1 MDAQAETGDE
11 RTWQSGAAKGG
22 TAGTILLVEDEGFVR
37 EVTSEVLRSAGY
49 HVLTAK
55 NAIEAERTYVQL
67 WGEVDLLLTDVIL
80 PGESG
85 SSFAGR
91 LRLGNSRL
99 KILLVT
105 GYPEQMGLLET
116 GREECLAKPFSKR
129 ELLARVKRMITGG
142 ELAHEREQLE
152 LRPASGSAS
161 PA

>member
-1 MDAQAETGDE
+1 MNAQAETRDE
-11 RTWQSGAAKGG
+11 RTWQSGAAEGG
-22 TAGTILLVEDEGFVR
+22 AVGTILLVEDEGFVR

-49 HVLTAK
+49 NVLTAK

-105 GYPEQMGLLET
+105 GYPEQIGLLEM
-116 GREECLAKPFSKR
+116 GREECLPKPFSKR
-129 ELLARVKRMITGG
+129 ELLERVKQMIAGG
-142 ELAHEREQLE
+142 ELAHEREQLKV
-152 LRPASGSAS
+152 RPAFGNPS